1 MFGELSA
8 IQAESAT
15 RDLQFWNGPWPSNK
29 QGTRF
34 SNHLY
39 AHFFRKVEK
48 LHCFVTNEVPF
59 RFHEELMVREAAN
72 KEIYTFRVVQG
83 LQISKEVDF

>member
-1 MFGELSA
+1 MNEVFWRFGELSA

-15 RDLQFWNGPWPSNK
+15 RDLQFCSGPRASNK

-34 SNHLY
+34 FKHLY
-39 AHFFRKVEK
+39 AQLFTKVEK

-59 RFHEELMVREAAN
+59 RFHEELMVRFEPQ
-72 KEIYTFRVVQG
+72 K
-83 LQISKEVDF
+83 